1 MGLTMQ
7 DITEM
12 IKLISATYPYA
23 FKDIRTPEDRQRV
36 KDLWF
41 ALFQDYPR
49 ELVIKG
55 FHEALKVEKVNIVPA
70 AIIEQIE
77 KLRSAFGKSEQE
89 IWAEFKRA
97 LAKVDGLAY
106 RLKFNA
112 VEDNGKTQ
120 GENAREEIQKIYDNL
135 PPELKRYCGSVNG
148 LIGLSQIGD
157 SDLEL
162 YEKGRFM
169 KSIERIRESIKIQI
183 ENPQFAEL
191 AQGTLK
197 ALEGLK

>member
-1 MGLTMQ
+1 MNKQ
-7 DITEM
+7 DI
-12 IKLISATYPYA
+12 IKMLTVIESLYGGKSTSELKQHIQLQA
-23 FKDIRTPEDRQRV
+23 DIWLEILGRYD
-36 KDLWF
+36 KDLAMKAF
-41 ALFQDYPR
+41 YD
-49 ELVIKG
+49 VCKT
-55 FHEALKVEKVNIVPA
+55 EKYRITPAHIV
-70 AIIEQIE
+70 EQIE
-77 KLRSAFGKSEQE
+77 KIENAFGKSEQE

-169 KSIERIRESIKIQI
+169 KSIERIRESVKIQI

-197 ALEGLK
+197 ALEG

>member
-1 MGLTMQ
+1 MNKQ
-7 DITEM
+7 DI
-12 IKLISATYPYA
+12 IKMLTVIESLYGGKSTSELKQYIQLQT
-23 FKDIRTPEDRQRV
+23 DIWLEILGRYD
-36 KDLWF
+36 KDLAMKAF
-41 ALFQDYPR
+41 YD
-49 ELVIKG
+49 VCKT
-55 FHEALKVEKVNIVPA
+55 EKYRITPAHIV
-70 AIIEQIE
+70 EQIE
-77 KLRSAFGKSEQE
+77 KIKNAFGKSEQE

-106 RLKFNA
+106 RFKFNA

-197 ALEGLK
+197 ALEG

>member
-1 MGLTMQ
+1 MNKQ
-7 DITEM
+7 DI
-12 IKLISATYPYA
+12 IKMLTVIESLYGGKSTSELKQHIQLQA
-23 FKDIRTPEDRQRV
+23 DIWLEILGGYD
-36 KDLWF
+36 KDLAMKAF
-41 ALFQDYPR
+41 YD
-49 ELVIKG
+49 VCKT
-55 FHEALKVEKVNIVPA
+55 EKYRITPAHIV
-70 AIIEQIE
+70 EQIE
-77 KLRSAFGKSEQE
+77 KIKNAFGKSEQE
-89 IWAEFKRA
+89 VWTEFKRA

-169 KSIERIRESIKIQI
+169 KSIERIRESVKIQI

>member
-1 MGLTMQ
+1 MNKQ
-7 DITEM
+7 DI
-12 IKLISATYPYA
+12 IKMLTVIESLYGGKSTSELKQHIQLQA
-23 FKDIRTPEDRQRV
+23 DIWLEILGRYD
-36 KDLWF
+36 KDLAMKAF
-41 ALFQDYPR
+41 YD
-49 ELVIKG
+49 VCKT
-55 FHEALKVEKVNIVPA
+55 EKYRITPAHIV
-70 AIIEQIE
+70 EQIE
-77 KLRSAFGKSEQE
+77 KIKNAFGKSEQE
-89 IWAEFKRA
+89 IWTEFKRA
-97 LAKVDGLAY
+97 LAKVDGLVY

-169 KSIERIRESIKIQI
+169 KSIERIRESVKIQI

-197 ALEGLK
+197 ALEG

>member
-1 MGLTMQ
+1 MNKQ
-7 DITEM
+7 DIIKMLTVIESLYGGKSTSELKQHIQLQANIWLEILGGYDKELAMKAFYDVCKTEKYR
-12 IKLISATYPYA
+12 I
-23 FKDIRTPEDRQRV
+23 TP
-36 KDLWF
+36 
-41 ALFQDYPR
+41 A
-49 ELVIKG
+49 
-55 FHEALKVEKVNIVPA
+55 HIV
-70 AIIEQIE
+70 EQIE
-77 KLRSAFGKSEQE
+77 KIENAFGKSEQE

-97 LAKVDGLAY
+97 IAKVDGLAY

-169 KSIERIRESIKIQI
+169 KSIERIRESVKIQK

-197 ALEGLK
+197 ALE

>member
-1 MGLTMQ
+1 MGLTMD

-23 FKDIRTPEDRQRV
+23 FKDIETLEDRKRV

-41 ALFQDYPR
+41 ALFKDYPR

-70 AIIEQIE
+70 SIIEQIE
-77 KLRSAFGKSEQE
+77 KIRSAFRKSEQE
-89 IWAEFKRA
+89 LWAEFKRT
-97 LAKVDGLAY
+97 LARIDSLAY
-106 RLKFNA
+106 KLQFNA
-112 VEDNGKTQ
+112 IEENGKTKR
-120 GENAREEIQKIYDNL
+120 ENTWEEINKIYNNL
-135 PPELKRYCGSVNG
+135 SLELQRYCGSVNG
-148 LIGLSQIGD
+148 LIDLSQISD
-157 SDLEL
+157 NDLEL

-169 KSIERIRESIKIQI
+169 KSIEKIGESIKIQI

-197 ALEGLK
+197 ALE